1 MSGASTLLKK
11 KEYSRPLFNT
21 PCGRDTIT
29 WIEMVFKKNKKKK
42 EIVFLNMVLVRAL
55 TLGFTNIPKF
65 KFIWV
70 YVYIA
75 FLKQQ

>member
-1 MSGASTLLKK
+1 MSGASTPLKK
-11 KEYSRPLFNT
+11 KKSTHALFLT
-21 PCGRDTIT
+21 HPVVETLLHGLK
-29 WIEMVFKKNKKKK
+29 WYLKKQKEK
-42 EIVFLNMVLVRAL
+42 EIVFLNMILVRAL